1 MQSLKRG
8 LKRYPRLYAVL
19 ARAKQLFFASLPRPS
34 NEPPQMIKIPLPTFT
49 AVEIG
54 RFLFFKRL
62 LDLVKGVEGDIVECG
77 VGRGRSLL
85 YLALLYRE
93 EEKGR
98 QIWGFD
104 SFEGFPE
111 PSEEDTSPRNPRKGQ
126 YRADIAGVRA
136 LLEEAQLD
144 DLYMRSKV
152 TLVKGFFN
160 ESLHKYAGQGIA
172 LLHID
177 ADLYQSY
184 LDTLNILYDKVR
196 PGGVIAFDEY
206 MDGIAH
212 VNFPGT
218 KTAIDEFFAN
228 RPFDFRRDKH
238 YGKYYIIKPR
248 D

>member
-19 ARAKQLFFASLPRPS
+19 GRAKRLLFSSPPQASQA
-34 NEPPQMIKIPLPTFT
+34 QMIKIPLPTFT
-49 AVEIG
+49 AVQVG

-62 LDLVKGVEGDIVECG
+62 LDLLNDVEGDVVECG

-85 YLALLYRE
+85 LLALLCRE

-104 SFEGFPE
+104 SFEGLPE
-111 PSEEDTSPRNPRKGQ
+111 PSEEDASPRNPRKGQ

-136 LLEEAQLD
+136 LLQEAQLD

-152 TLVKGFFN
+152 TLVKGVFN

-206 MDGIAH
+206 MDGITH
-212 VNFPGT
+212 VNYPGA
-218 KTAIDEFFAN
+218 KQAIDEFFADK
-228 RPFDFRRDKH
+228 PFELRRDKH
-238 YGKYYIIKPR
+238 YGKYYVIKPR
-248 D
+248 A

>member
-1 MQSLKRG
+1 MQPLKRG

-19 ARAKQLFFASLPRPS
+19 GRVKRLLFAS
-34 NEPPQMIKIPLPTFT
+34 PPQASPPEMIRIPLPTFT
-49 AVEIG
+49 TVEAA

-62 LDLVKGVEGDIVECG
+62 LDLVNDVEGDVVECG

-85 YLALLYRE
+85 LLALLCRE

-111 PSEEDTSPRNPRKGQ
+111 PSEEDRSPRNPKKGG

-136 LLEEAQLD
+136 LFEEAQLD

-184 LDTLNILYDKVR
+184 RDSLDILYEQVQ
-196 PGGVIAFDEY
+196 PGGVIVFDEY
-206 MDGIAH
+206 MDGITH
-212 VNFPGT
+212 MNYPGA
-218 KTAIDEFFAN
+218 KKAIDEFFADE
-228 RPFDFRRDKH
+228 PFDLRRDKH

>member
-1 MQSLKRG
+1 MQPLKRG

-19 ARAKQLFFASLPRPS
+19 ARAKQLFFASLPRSS

-49 AVEIG
+49 TVEVG
-54 RFLFFKRL
+54 RLMFFKRL
-62 LDLVKGVEGDIVECG
+62 LDLVNDVEGDIVECG

-85 YLALLYRE
+85 YMALLCQE
-93 EEKGR
+93 GEKGR
-98 QIWGFD
+98 QIRGFD
-104 SFEGFPE
+104 SFEGLPQ
-111 PSEEDTSPRNPRKGQ
+111 PSEEDTSPLDPQKGQ
-126 YRADIAGVRA
+126 YPADIAGVRA
-136 LLEEAQLD
+136 LFEEAQLD

-152 TLVKGFFN
+152 TLVNGFFN

-172 LLHID
+172 PLHID

-184 LDTLNILYDKVR
+184 RDSLNILYEQVQ

-206 MDGIAH
+206 MDGITH
-212 VNFPGT
+212 VNYPGA

-228 RPFDFRRDKH
+228 RPFDLRRDKH